1 MPDRT
6 QRAPLLRN
14 LPIAGAVVLLFLGAS
29 VLAGWFTG
37 IHVLVTWGAAGVAA
51 PAGAL
56 SLMIFALALYARARL
71 GRRWALVALPPAF
84 AGLWSL
90 FARAGVLPT
99 GIDAL
104 WLGPAVAGEAPV
116 LLSSAGAIGFV
127 LASTALSLLA
137 LDRAAQ
143 LRAAVLAGVG
153 SLVGAAGLAAVLGH
167 ATALPSAT
175 TLGLGMPVS
184 GPIAV
189 GLLVLGCCLVGA
201 ALEERPVAAGPARW
215 LPMPLMAACV
225 GAALIVALA
234 LRARETAQWRA
245 ALEAESAATVAAL
258 VAELDGPSKALA
270 RIAAHEA
277 SGGAEAAALR
287 AIDARALVRDYP
299 EVERVW
305 WLDASFVPRF
315 AWGEN
320 GETTARPFDHLGD
333 ARRRATLVRLGG
345 QRDAEA
351 LIASTDDAGRPGLM
365 LYVPVR
371 RGDSTEFLAAQLRAA
386 AWIERALA
394 RLPAAGRAEIA
405 VAIEGQTVVGEFVEP
420 AQARAGVETE
430 GVVHGQRLR
439 LAFYRKAEPG
449 LAPVVFVAG
458 VVFAAL
464 LGLVVDLAQKA
475 RNRELLAHETAG
487 RLVAE
492 DLERRKV
499 EARLKASEER
509 LGLALQAGQV
519 GTFDWDQITGEAHFS
534 DGVWRMLGYE
544 ATEKSAR
551 MAEWDSLIHRDDAAA
566 ARREFPRGPQPA
578 FREAEYRVR
587 NAHGEWRWL
596 LERSKAVAFDNAG
609 AARRVAGTFQ
619 DITARRQAEES
630 LRVSQAEARKLAIVA
645 SATESLVVIT
655 DGIGTVEWVNDS
667 LVRHTGCPRTAALGR
682 ALSELF
688 PPPEGEAAQPGGL
701 REAFVRRLPAHVEVA
716 TVSREGRRFHL
727 AGEVRPVAGERG
739 EIEKYIAVLHDV
751 TARIETERALREA
764 KQQAEEA
771 TRAKSDFLASMSHE
785 IRTPMNGV
793 IGLARLLLE
802 SPLSPDQRDWV
813 ETIRRSGDGLMAI
826 INDILDFS
834 KIESGRMELEQ
845 YPFSPTECVEEALEL
860 FAVAAGQK
868 GLELAYCV
876 APGVAER
883 INGDAMR
890 LRQVLVNLV
899 SNAVK
904 FTSAGRIG
912 VAVRPGAMP
921 DQVEFTVTDTGI
933 GIPAERAEV
942 LFRPFSQVDAST
954 TRRFGGTGL
963 GLAIC
968 RRLVELMGGEIG
980 VTSRI
985 GAGTVFQFT
994 IIAPPATEAREDER
1008 KTAGRG
1014 KRVAVV
1020 DDDPV
1025 AQRFLMSALE
1035 AEGYLPW
1042 CFDSGAAARQA
1053 LAAGAAP
1060 DLFVIDRTLPE
1071 GEDGLTVARTLRTE
1085 WPGAEV
1091 PVLLL
1096 TLAGQTV
1103 PREEL
1108 AAAGVRAVAV
1118 KPLRR
1123 SLVLER
1129 VALAL
1134 AGSPAGGA
1142 SAMSEPAAAPAAQ
1155 PVLADRIPLRVL
1167 LAEDNPV
1174 NKKVALRLLERL
1186 GYNAHAVGN
1195 GNEALRVV
1203 REERYDLVFMDVQM
1217 PELDGLE
1224 ATRRIRATVP
1234 PDQQPVIVALTAN
1247 AIAGDADL
1255 CRAAGMDD
1263 YVSKPVTPEDLFNV
1277 IVRRFGAGLDIE
1289 PLKSSGSG
1297 G

>member
-14 LPIAGAVVLLFLGAS
+14 LPIAGAVVLLLLGGS

-37 IHVLVTWGAAGVAA
+37 VRVLVTWRAAGTAA

-71 GRRWALVALPPAF
+71 GRRWALVALPPAL

-90 FARAGVLPT
+90 LARAGVLPP

-104 WLGPAVAGEAPV
+104 WLGPVVAGEAPV
-116 LLSSAGAIGFV
+116 RLSAAGAAGFV
-127 LASTALSLLA
+127 LAGAALGLLA
-137 LDRAAQ
+137 LERAVR
-143 LRAAVLAGVG
+143 LRVAVLACVG

-167 ATALPSAT
+167 ATALTAAT
-175 TLGLGMPVS
+175 TLGLGTPIS
-184 GPIAV
+184 GPMAV

-201 ALEERPVAAGPARW
+201 ALEERPVADGPARW
-215 LPMPLMAACV
+215 LPVPLMGACV
-225 GAALIVALA
+225 GAALIVTVA

-245 ALEAESAATVAAL
+245 ALEAQSAATVAAL

-277 SGGAEAAALR
+277 AGGAEATALR

-305 WLDASFVPRF
+305 WLDAAFVPRL

-320 GETTARPFDHLGD
+320 GEATARPFDHLGE
-333 ARRRATLVRLGG
+333 ARRRAALVRLSAQGD
-345 QRDAEA
+345 REV
-351 LIASTDDAGRPGLM
+351 LISSTDSAGRPGLM
-365 LYVPVR
+365 FYVPIR
-371 RGDSTEFLAAQLRAA
+371 HNDSTEFLAAQLRAA
-386 AWIERALA
+386 VWIERALA

-405 VAIEGQTVVGEFVEP
+405 VAIEGETVFGEFAE
-420 AQARAGVETE
+420 AERARAGVETE
-430 GVVHGQRLR
+430 GIIHGQRVR
-439 LAFYRKAEPG
+439 LTLYRESEPG
-449 LAPVVFVAG
+449 LAPVVLVTG

-475 RNRELLAHETAG
+475 RNRELLAHEAAG

-534 DGVWRMLGYE
+534 GGAWRMLGYE
-544 ATEKSAR
+544 AAEKTAR
-551 MAEWDSLIHRDDAAA
+551 MAEWDNLIHRDDAGA

-587 NAHGEWRWL
+587 NAHGEWRWI
-596 LERSKAVAFDNAG
+596 LERSKAVAFDNDG

-655 DGIGTVEWVNDS
+655 DEIGTVEWVNDS

-688 PPPEGEAAQPGGL
+688 PPPEGEAAPPVAL
-701 REAFVRRLPAHVEVA
+701 REAFVRRLPARVEVA

-764 KQQAEEA
+764 KLQAEEA

-802 SPLSPDQRDWV
+802 SPLSSEQRDWV
-813 ETIRRSGDGLMAI
+813 ETIRRSGDGLMTI

-834 KIESGRMELEQ
+834 KIESGRMELER
-845 YPFSPTECVEEALEL
+845 YSFSPAECVEEALEL

-868 GLELAYCV
+868 GLALAYCM

-883 INGDAMR
+883 ITGDAMR

-904 FTSAGRIG
+904 FTSTGRIG
-912 VAVRPGAMP
+912 VEVRPGAAP
-921 DQVEFTVTDTGI
+921 DQVEFAVADTGI

-942 LFRPFSQVDAST
+942 LFQPFSQVDAST

-980 VTSRI
+980 VTSRA
-985 GAGTVFQFT
+985 GEGTVFRFT
-994 IIAPPATEAREDER
+994 ITAPAAPASLEEER
-1008 KTAGRG
+1008 KTGGGG

-1025 AQRFLMSALE
+1025 AQRFLVRTLE

-1042 CFDSGAAARQA
+1042 CFDSGVAARQA
-1053 LAAGAAP
+1053 LGGGAAP
-1060 DLFVIDRTLPE
+1060 DLLVIDRTSP
-1071 GEDGLTVARTLRTE
+1071 GRDDGLAAARLLRGA
-1085 WPGAEV
+1085 WPGADV

-1096 TLAGQTV
+1096 TLTGQTA

-1108 AAAGVRAVAV
+1108 AVAGVRAVAL

-1123 SLVLER
+1123 QVLLER
-1129 VALAL
+1129 VAAAL
-1134 AGSPAGGA
+1134 AGPAAGA
-1142 SAMSEPAAAPAAQ
+1142 APVASEPVAAPAAK
-1155 PVLADRIPLRVL
+1155 PVLAERIPLRVL

-1186 GYNAHAVGN
+1186 GYSAQAVGN
-1195 GNEALRVV
+1195 GNEAV
-1203 REERYDLVFMDVQM
+1203 RAVCDERYDLVFMDVQM

-1234 PDQQPVIVALTAN
+1234 PERQPVIVALTAN
-1247 AIAGDADL
+1247 AIAGDAEL

-1263 YVSKPVTPEDLFNV
+1263 YVSKPVTPEDIFNV
-1277 IVRRFGAGLDIE
+1277 IVRRFGAGRGIE
-1289 PLKSSGSG
+1289 PLKPGANNN
-1297 G
+1297 